1 MKKLCLVGLC
11 FLSAISFAQI
21 NDLEYET
28 ITLTGPHHPMKS
40 AALSPDQTTLAI
52 STLKDKIFLF
62 DANTYEEKAKYDI
75 AEFTNGGMISY
86 TRSGKYL
93 ILEKIRIV
101 DWNENKDN
109 KKLIAVVDVTTG
121 KEVFRKAGLYDLD
134 ISPNNDRLAYLEPGK
149 VTVCSFPEVKVV
161 AEKKDEFLK
170 TALCFDATGENLYVS
185 HGFSKDD
192 LKKDPRFEKNKDA
205 KKFAKFQQTISG
217 FNPETL
223 EKQLIYENN
232 FDEIYEMRISL
243 NGRNILIYAKQDM
256 RVNVTR
262 FQGFVL
268 QLEIES
274 GRLLREQ
281 FNTNIFDPIFHENP
295 PKNLFGITSGELMD
309 FSQSVILYDM
319 SSNDIFAK
327 FDVDARWLEGLGDR
341 VVLDGSAAF
350 VFSPDGKYLLTFIG
364 NNLYKWKI
372 KELKY

>member
-1 MKKLCLVGLC
+1 MKKLCLAGLC
-11 FLSAISFAQI
+11 FLSTISIAQI
-21 NDLEYET
+21 NNLEYET
-28 ITLTGPHHPMKS
+28 IRLTGPQHIMKS
-40 AALSPDQTTLAI
+40 AAISPDNSTLAV

-62 DANTYEEKAKYDI
+62 DANSYEEKAKYDI

-93 ILEKIRIV
+93 ILEKLRLV

-109 KKLIAVVDVTTG
+109 KRIIAVVDVDTG
-121 KEVFRKAGLYDLD
+121 KEIFRKAGLYDLD
-134 ISPNNDRLAYLEPGK
+134 ISPNNDRLAYLEDGK
-149 VTVCSFPEVKVV
+149 VTVCSFPDVKFI

-170 TALCFDATGENLYVS
+170 TALCFDATGDNLYVS

-205 KKFAKFQQTISG
+205 KKFAKFQQTVSG
-217 FNPETL
+217 FNTETL
-223 EKQLIYENN
+223 EKQIVYEDN
-232 FDEIYEMRISL
+232 FDEIYEMRISQ

-256 RVNVTR
+256 RVNATR

-274 GRLLREQ
+274 GRILREQ
-281 FNTNIFDPIFHENP
+281 FNTNIFDPIFQENP
-295 PKNLFGITSGELMD
+295 QKNLFGITSGELMD
-309 FSQSVILYDM
+309 MSQSVILYDM
-319 SSNDIFAK
+319 STNDIYAK
-327 FDVDARWLEGLGDR
+327 FDVDARWLEGLKGM
-341 VVLDGSAAF
+341 VALDGSAAF
-350 VFSPDGKYLLTFIG
+350 VFSPDGKYLLTMIG